1 MKDQQRKK
9 QRVVERN
16 NQDYISKLPYSLLCN
31 ILSSLK
37 INEAV
42 KTSVLSSNWRYIF
55 TNPTNLIFDAQNMLV
70 KDYPFPNIC
79 HLSKVLMF
87 NIKMKR
93 ASTFVSNVNKYLSN
107 VKNVQKIDKLK
118 VCFTFRNKGY
128 GCNDLEEWI
137 RFAVERNVE
146 EIDLCL
152 LEDNHLS
159 APNPNDGSFYVFPC
173 DTFDFNS
180 TLKCLRLAHCVL
192 APLNSCNYGF
202 STLATLELFKVDLK
216 SEEHIRI
223 LLSSCDNLESLS
235 FSECY
240 NMDYLKLEHSFC
252 KKLKYL
258 KVNLCRQLKG
268 IMLKSN
274 ILETL
279 EYVGSKVAFFFDAPN
294 LKSFFG
300 YVSENWLVCK
310 LSTDL
315 PQLENLLL
323 ECCCMGDV
331 MTKRFPTF
339 ENLRH
344 LEIIKVGI
352 FRQDLSWIPVAL
364 NACPTITKLKLHL
377 RTYFNIDE
385 ELTAYWPPRCLH
397 KHLKEI
403 TITGIRG
410 HSSEIAIAIYL
421 LRNAISLEKMIVD
434 PHPRIYL
441 GNGKCVHS
449 EVCENWSRI
458 EKHKVEFFLKKEV
471 GSLVELLIL

>member
-1 MKDQQRKK
+1 MKNQQRKN
-9 QRVVERN
+9 QRVMERN
-16 NQDYISKLPYSLLCN
+16 NQDYISTLPFSLLCN

-55 TNPTNLIFDAQNMLV
+55 TNPTNLIFDAENILV
-70 KDYPFPNIC
+70 KDYSIPKNIC

-93 ASTFVSNVNKYLSN
+93 ASTFVRY
-107 VKNVQKIDKLK
+107 
-118 VCFTFRNKGY
+118 GY
-128 GCNDLEEWI
+128 NLDEWI
-137 RFAVERNVE
+137 QFAVERNVE

-159 APNPNDGSFYVFPC
+159 APIDGSFYVFPC

-180 TLKCLRLAHCVL
+180 ILRCLRLAYCVL
-192 APLNSCNYGF
+192 APQKSCYGF
-202 STLATLELFKVDLK
+202 SKLATLELFKVDLK
-216 SEEHIRI
+216 CEEHIRI
-223 LLSSCDNLESLS
+223 LLSSCYNLESLS

-240 NMDYLKLEHSFC
+240 NIDYLKIEHAFC

-258 KVNLCRQLKG
+258 KVNLCRQLNG

-279 EYVGSKVAFFFDAPN
+279 EYVGSKIAFLFDTPM

-300 YVSENWLVCK
+300 RVNEFEAYHGKNWLVCK
-310 LSTDL
+310 LSIDL
-315 PQLENLLL
+315 PQLENLFL
-323 ECCCMGDV
+323 ECCCISEV
-331 MTKRFPTF
+331 ITNRFPTF
-339 ENLRH
+339 QNLKH
-344 LEIIKVGI
+344 LEVIKVAI

-364 NACPTITKLKLHL
+364 NACPTLTKLKLHL

-385 ELTAYWPPRCLH
+385 ELTYWPPRCLH
-397 KHLKEI
+397 NHLKEI

-410 HSSEIAIAIYL
+410 HTSEIAIAIYL

-449 EVCENWSRI
+449 EVYENWSKI
-458 EKHKVEFFLKKEV
+458 EKHKVEFLLKKEV
-471 GSLVELLIL
+471 GSLVKLLIL